1 MATIAE
7 NQMFIYRGKNRKGEK
22 VQGEVKAD
30 SVTAVK
36 GQLRKQG
43 IISTSIRKKP
53 KPLFSK
59 AKKIV
64 PGDIAL
70 FTRQLAT
77 MMKAGVPLV
86 QSFDIVADGFDNPT
100 MQELIYQIRDDVAAG
115 GSFANALRRSPSA
128 ILTISFAA

>member
-53 KPLFSK
+53 KPVCPWCS
-59 AKKIV
+59 
-64 PGDIAL
+64 
-70 FTRQLAT
+70 
-77 MMKAGVPLV
+77 PL
-86 QSFDIVADGFDNPT
+86 I
-100 MQELIYQIRDDVAAG
+100 L
-115 GSFANALRRSPSA
+115 SPMA
-128 ILTISFAA
+128 LTIPLCRS